1 MAYQRFGKIQV
12 ADYNDLLGATNSTTA
27 ETLNAIWGV
36 GNGST
41 GYGQTAI
48 SQIPTSGV
56 TKVLPA
62 QWNSIINTMNAI
74 KNHQGSTIVP
84 ITLNNQG
91 NLIVA
96 RMTAATPPATPQS
109 QFKAN
114 FVTLN
119 SNRLNAAAQGATIT
133 AQTSRTTTW
142 TNALTFTHTITF
154 ESGNKARYFFNAGGQ
169 IAINFSHPSGN
180 FVNDLWNKLAIA
192 CGTIVISAQSTSNTI
207 NIAGSPYRGV
217 ERQITGGAAVANL
230 PVATLA
236 TTRGYYGLTNSNVEI
251 FKMLAYT
258 GQQGYLSSFISV
270 SARTNG
276 AQLTNGDNGS
286 IITITTVWDEIP
298 NGGSTVKGTASA
310 NSRTT
315 CTARLPADT
324 YMVNTWGVP
333 ALAGSVTGS

>member
-1 MAYQRFGKIQV
+1 MAYQRNGTIQV
-12 ADYNDLLGATNSTTA
+12 ADYNDLIGATNSTTA

-48 SQIPTSGV
+48 NQISTTGI
-56 TKVLPA
+56 TRVLPA
-62 QWNSIINTMNAI
+62 QWNSVINTMNAI
-74 KNHQGSTIVP
+74 NNHQGSTIVP
-84 ITLNNQG
+84 ISLNNQG
-91 NLIVA
+91 DLIVA
-96 RMTAATPPATPQS
+96 RMTTATTPQS

-119 SNRLNAAAQGATIT
+119 ANRLNTAAQGATLT
-133 AQTSRTTTW
+133 AQTTRTTTW

-154 ESGNKARYFFNAGGQ
+154 ASGNAARYFFNAGGQ

-180 FVNDLWNKLAIA
+180 FVNDLWNKLAFA
-192 CGTIVISAQSTSNTI
+192 CGTIVISAQNTSNTI
-207 NIAGSPYRGV
+207 NVAGNPYRGV
-217 ERQITGGAAVANL
+217 ERIVDGGSAISNL

-236 TTRGYYGLTNSNVEI
+236 TTRGYYGLTNTNIEI

-258 GQQGYLSSFISV
+258 GQAGYLSSFISV

-276 AQLTNGDNGS
+276 TQTSNGDNGS
-286 IITITTVWDEIP
+286 TITITTVWDEIP
-298 NGGSTVKGTASA
+298 NGGGTVKGTASA

-315 CTARLPADT
+315 CTARLPAET
-324 YMVNTWGVP
+324 YLTNTWGTP
-333 ALAGSVTGS
+333 TIAGAVTGS